1 MSVVSLVYKKTDS
14 VRRFEPNFGRLRL
27 NKLNIQR
34 INDRYLSY
42 GGRFCISYQEYELCK
57 YQEYY

>member
-14 VRRFEPNFGRLRL
+14 VRRRLRL